1 MDKHLAHLPVAL
13 YQADQVRELDRIAI
27 EDAGIPGYTLMERAG
42 TAAFRCLQ
50 RFWPRASKVSLVC
63 GVGNNAG
70 DGYVLARLAKQAGLE
85 VAVYQLGDADK
96 VQGEARKALDD
107 MLQHKIEPL
116 PFSRFADHGGVPPDV
131 IVDALLGTGLKGD
144 VREEFAGA
152 IHAINQSR
160 KPVLAMDIPSGL
172 DADSGRVLGQAVRAH
187 ASICFL
193 GLKQGMF
200 TLEGPQHCGEV
211 VFDGLQVP
219 ADVITR
225 VRPAAARL
233 TLGALARHLADRPAN
248 CHKGQFGHVLVI
260 AGEHGY
266 AGAARMAAEAAARVG
281 AGMVSV
287 ATRPEHVAVIS
298 GPRPELMVHGIT
310 SAADCRGLL
319 KRLLAKATVVVLGPG
334 LGQSEWSRM
343 LLTTALDASL
353 PMVMDADALNLLAK
367 DPVRRDDWILTP
379 HPGEAGRLLG
389 TSPSDIQR
397 DRFAA
402 VRALQQQF
410 GGIAV
415 LKGNGSLVCGED
427 GLVGVCTD
435 GNPGM
440 ASGGMG
446 DVLSGAIAGLLAQFV
461 ASPPADEGTQT
472 REDRGRQLMIA
483 ARLGVCVHAEA
494 ADLAAQDGQ
503 RGMLASDVLACLRD
517 RVNPSLA

>member
-1 MDKHLAHLPVAL
+1 MDNHLPIGL

-27 EDAGIPGYTLMERAG
+27 EEAGIPGITLMERAG

-50 RFWPRASKVSLVC
+50 KRWPDASKVSVIC

-85 VAVYQLGDADK
+85 VVVYQIGDSDRIQGDAR
-96 VQGEARKALDD
+96 QALEALS
-107 MLQHKIEPL
+107 QHKIQPQHFTGLDEH
-116 PFSRFADHGGVPPDV
+116 ADTAPDI

-144 VREEFAGA
+144 VGGVFAEA
-152 IHAINQSR
+152 ILAINQSR
-160 KPVLAMDIPSGL
+160 SPVLAMDIPSGL
-172 DADSGRVLGQAVRAH
+172 DADSGRVLGQAVKAH
-187 ASICFL
+187 VSISFI

-200 TLEGPQHCGEV
+200 TLDGPEHCGEV
-211 VFDGLQVP
+211 VFDALQIP
-219 ADVITR
+219 PDVVTR

-233 TLGALARHLADRPAN
+233 TLAALARHLAARPAN

-260 AGEHGY
+260 GGDHGY

-281 AGMVSV
+281 AGLVSV
-287 ATRPEHVAVIS
+287 ATRPEHVASIT
-298 GPRPELMVHGIT
+298 GPRPELMVHGVAT
-310 SAADCRGLL
+310 AADCRQLL
-319 KRLLAKATVVVLGPG
+319 DRATVVALGPG
-334 LGQSEWSRM
+334 LGQSQWSRL

-353 PMVMDADALNLLAK
+353 PMVVDADALNLLAE

-389 TSPSDIQR
+389 ISSSEVQQ
-397 DRFAA
+397 DRFKA

-410 GGIAV
+410 GGITV
-415 LKGNGSLVCGED
+415 LKGNGSLVCGE
-427 GLVGVCTD
+427 GGMVGVCTG

-446 DVLSGAIAGLLAQFV
+446 DVLTGVIAGLFGQLQSSQQHQARQAQ
-461 ASPPADEGTQT
+461 ETQET
-472 REDRGRQLMIA
+472 QENQAERLILA
-483 ARLGVCVHAEA
+483 ARLGLCVHGEA
-494 ADLAAQDGQ
+494 ADLAAGDGQ

-517 RVNPSLA
+517 RVNP

>member
-1 MDKHLAHLPVAL
+1 MDKHLAHLPSAL
-13 YQADQVRELDRIAI
+13 YQAGQVRELDRIAI
-27 EDAGIPGYTLMERAG
+27 EEAGIPGYTLMERAG

-50 RFWPRASKVSLVC
+50 HFWPRADRVLIVC

-70 DGYVLARLAKQAGLE
+70 DGYVLARLAKQAGLK
-85 VAVYQLGDADK
+85 VAVYQVGNSDNI
-96 VQGEARKALDD
+96 QGEAREALDD
-107 MLQHKIEPL
+107 MLQHKIELL
-116 PFSRFADHGGVPPDV
+116 PISRFEDHASVIQGGVV
-131 IVDALLGTGLKGD
+131 IDALLGTGLQGD
-144 VREEFAGA
+144 VREEFAAA

-160 KPVLAMDIPSGL
+160 MPVLAMDIPSGL

-187 ASICFL
+187 TSICFL

-200 TLEGPQHCGEV
+200 TLEGPQHSGEV
-211 VFDGLQVP
+211 VFDDLQVP

-233 TLGALARHLADRPAN
+233 TLAALARHLADRPAN

-260 AGEHGY
+260 AGDHGY

-281 AGMVSV
+281 AGLVSV

-298 GPRPELMVHGIT
+298 GPRPELMVHGIE

-319 KRLLAKATVVVLGPG
+319 KRLLNKATVVVLGPG

-343 LLTTALDASL
+343 LLTAALDASL

-367 DPVRRDDWILTP
+367 DPVHRDDWILTP

-389 TSPSDIQR
+389 SSSADIQR
-397 DRFAA
+397 DRFTA

-410 GGIAV
+410 GGIAI
-415 LKGNGSLVCGED
+415 LKGNGSLVCAED
-427 GLVGVCTD
+427 GLVGVCPD

-446 DVLSGAIAGLLAQFV
+446 DVLSGVIAGLLAQLL
-461 ASPPADEGTQT
+461 AQQPAG
-472 REDRGRQLMIA
+472 EDLQNRGRRLMIA
-483 ARLGVCVHAEA
+483 ARLGLCVHGEA
-494 ADLAAQDGQ
+494 ADVAAQDGQ

-517 RVNPSLA
+517 RVNPSRA